1 MADATE
7 VNGRELYQEFSGRME
22 GLDKEGLVDFKMKV
36 FNGRDTSVDGV
47 VLTLNNALRLR
58 EEDKFE
64 EIDIH

>member
-1 MADATE
+1 MVDVLE
-7 VNGRELYQEFSGRME
+7 LDGRELYQEFAGRMQ
-22 GLDKEGLVDFKMKV
+22 GLEDEGLVDFKMKV

-58 EEDKFE
+58 EKGAFE